1 VRIGMDGK
9 LDIKDFKIVAMI
21 LTLFSLVAVGF
32 VINSKI
38 QESVMDEV
46 ELYRKAIKLENK
58 KDMYDYTVETE
69 QGNFITTTDI
79 KSVENVK
86 FPEMDKDIASS
97 IISIERKEFKET
109 YDMKTR
115 TVTYTDSK
123 GKTHSKTETYWEWV
137 WHLVDTNVLG
147 SPEIEI
153 HGNKYKTS
161 DFAFWYQELDAS
173 KMISQANRSEYYTG
187 PHHKFR
193 YIAIIGGKLTVFAK
207 AAGGTIKPVNGN
219 KIAVFEKSYKEV
231 TKDVEE
237 SPKIKSV
244 FFVVIWIIVTLTI
257 MIIEYKFFYKNCIS
271 QQNSNR

>member
-1 VRIGMDGK
+1 MDGK
-9 LDIKDFKIVAMI
+9 LDIKDFKIVAI
-21 LTLFSLVAVGF
+21 IFTLFSLVAVGF
-32 VINSKI
+32 IVNSKI

-58 KDMYDYTVETE
+58 KDMFDYTIETE

-79 KSVENVK
+79 KSVEKVK
-86 FPEMDKDIASS
+86 FPEMDKDIAPS

-137 WHLVDTNVLG
+137 WHLVDTNLLG

-161 DFAFWYQELDAS
+161 EFAFWYQELDAS
-173 KMISQANRSEYYTG
+173 KLISQANRSEYYTG

-193 YIAIIGGKLTVFAK
+193 YAAISGGKFTIFAK
-207 AAGGTIKPVNGN
+207 ATGGTIKPVNGY
-219 KIAVFEKSYKEV
+219 KIEVSEQNYKEV
-231 TKDVEE
+231 IKGIEE
-237 SPKIKSV
+237 SPKIKSI
-244 FFVVIWIIVTLTI
+244 FFVIGWTIVTLLL
-257 MIIEYKFFYKNCIS
+257 MRLEYVYLYDRYI
-271 QQNSNR
+271 

>member
-1 VRIGMDGK
+1 MDGK

-21 LTLFSLVAVGF
+21 ITLFSLVAVGF

-58 KDMYDYTVETE
+58 KDMYDYSVETE

-173 KMISQANRSEYYTG
+173 KLISQANRSEYYTG

-193 YIAIIGGKLTVFAK
+193 YIAIIGGKLTVLAK

-219 KIAVFEKSYKEV
+219 KIAVFKKSYKEV

>member
-1 VRIGMDGK
+1 MDGK
-9 LDIKDFKIVAMI
+9 LDIRDFKIVAMI

-32 VINSKI
+32 IVNSKI
-38 QESVMDEV
+38 QESAMDEV

-79 KSVENVK
+79 KSVEKVK
-86 FPEMDKDIASS
+86 FPEMDKDISSS

-123 GKTHSKTETYWEWV
+123 GKKHSKTEIYWEWV
-137 WHLVDTNVLG
+137 WHHVDTNVLG

-161 DFAFWYQELDAS
+161 AFSFWYQGLDAS
-173 KMISQANRSEYYTG
+173 KLISKTNRSEYFTG

-193 YIAIIGGKLTVFAK
+193 YAAIIGGKFTIFAK
-207 AAGGTIKPVNGN
+207 AAGGTIKPVNGY
-219 KIAVFEKSYKEV
+219 KIEVSEQSYK
-231 TKDVEE
+231 DVIKGIEE
-237 SPKIKSV
+237 SPKMKLI
-244 FFVVIWIIVTLTI
+244 FFVIAWTIITLLL
-257 MIIEYKFFYKNCIS
+257 MSLEYRYLYDRFIY
-271 QQNSNR
+271 

>member
-1 VRIGMDGK
+1 MDGK

-109 YDMKTR
+109 YDMKTVAVR
-115 TVTYTDSK
+115 
-123 GKTHSKTETYWEWV
+123 
-137 WHLVDTNVLG
+137 NVANL
-147 SPEIEI
+147 
-153 HGNKYKTS
+153 Y
-161 DFAFWYQELDAS
+161 LDA
-173 KMISQANRSEYYTG
+173 K
-187 PHHKFR
+187 P
-193 YIAIIGGKLTVFAK
+193 IGT
-207 AAGGTIKPVNGN
+207 
-219 KIAVFEKSYKEV
+219 
-231 TKDVEE
+231 
-237 SPKIKSV
+237 
-244 FFVVIWIIVTLTI
+244 
-257 MIIEYKFFYKNCIS
+257 M
-271 QQNSNR
+271 

>member
-1 VRIGMDGK
+1 MDGK

-58 KDMYDYTVETE
+58 KDMYDDTVETE

-109 YDMKTR
+109 YDMKTVAVR
-115 TVTYTDSK
+115 
-123 GKTHSKTETYWEWV
+123 
-137 WHLVDTNVLG
+137 NVANL
-147 SPEIEI
+147 
-153 HGNKYKTS
+153 Y
-161 DFAFWYQELDAS
+161 LDA
-173 KMISQANRSEYYTG
+173 K
-187 PHHKFR
+187 P
-193 YIAIIGGKLTVFAK
+193 IGT
-207 AAGGTIKPVNGN
+207 
-219 KIAVFEKSYKEV
+219 
-231 TKDVEE
+231 
-237 SPKIKSV
+237 
-244 FFVVIWIIVTLTI
+244 
-257 MIIEYKFFYKNCIS
+257 M
-271 QQNSNR
+271 

>member
-1 VRIGMDGK
+1 MNSFKIK
-9 LDIKDFKIVAMI
+9 LDIKNFKIVAMI
-21 LTLFSLVAVGF
+21 ITLFSLVAVGF

-173 KMISQANRSEYYTG
+173 KLISQANRSEYYTG

-219 KIAVFEKSYKEV
+219 KIAVFEKTYKEV

>member
-1 VRIGMDGK
+1 MDGK

-21 LTLFSLVAVGF
+21 ITLFSLVAVGF

-109 YDMKTR
+109 YDMKTVAVR
-115 TVTYTDSK
+115 
-123 GKTHSKTETYWEWV
+123 
-137 WHLVDTNVLG
+137 NVANL
-147 SPEIEI
+147 
-153 HGNKYKTS
+153 Y
-161 DFAFWYQELDAS
+161 LDA
-173 KMISQANRSEYYTG
+173 K
-187 PHHKFR
+187 P
-193 YIAIIGGKLTVFAK
+193 IGT
-207 AAGGTIKPVNGN
+207 
-219 KIAVFEKSYKEV
+219 
-231 TKDVEE
+231 
-237 SPKIKSV
+237 
-244 FFVVIWIIVTLTI
+244 
-257 MIIEYKFFYKNCIS
+257 M
-271 QQNSNR
+271 

>member
-1 VRIGMDGK
+1 MDGK

-97 IISIERKEFKET
+97 IISIDRKEFKET
-109 YDMKTR
+109 YDMKTVAVR
-115 TVTYTDSK
+115 
-123 GKTHSKTETYWEWV
+123 
-137 WHLVDTNVLG
+137 NVANL
-147 SPEIEI
+147 
-153 HGNKYKTS
+153 Y
-161 DFAFWYQELDAS
+161 LDA
-173 KMISQANRSEYYTG
+173 K
-187 PHHKFR
+187 P
-193 YIAIIGGKLTVFAK
+193 IGT
-207 AAGGTIKPVNGN
+207 
-219 KIAVFEKSYKEV
+219 
-231 TKDVEE
+231 
-237 SPKIKSV
+237 
-244 FFVVIWIIVTLTI
+244 
-257 MIIEYKFFYKNCIS
+257 M
-271 QQNSNR
+271 

>member
-1 VRIGMDGK
+1 MDGK

-69 QGNFITTTDI
+69 RGNFITTTDI

-137 WHLVDTNVLG
+137 WHHIDTNVLG

-161 DFAFWYQELDAS
+161 EFSFWYQGLDAS
-173 KMISQANRSEYYTG
+173 KLISQANRSEYYTG

-193 YIAIIGGKLTVFAK
+193 YAAILGGKFTIFAK
-207 AAGGTIKPVNGN
+207 AAGGTIKPVTGY
-219 KIAVFEKSYKEV
+219 KIDVSEQSYK
-231 TKDVEE
+231 DVIKGIEA
-237 SPKIKSV
+237 SPKIKSIL
-244 FFVVIWIIVTLTI
+244 FIIFWTIVTILI
-257 MIIEYKFFYKNCIS
+257 LVLEYKYFYEV
-271 QQNSNR
+271 

>member
-1 VRIGMDGK
+1 
-9 LDIKDFKIVAMI
+9 
-21 LTLFSLVAVGF
+21 
-32 VINSKI
+32 
-38 QESVMDEV
+38 
-46 ELYRKAIKLENK
+46 
-58 KDMYDYTVETE
+58 
-69 QGNFITTTDI
+69 
-79 KSVENVK
+79 
-86 FPEMDKDIASS
+86 MDKDIASS

-137 WHLVDTNVLG
+137 WHLVDANVLG

-173 KMISQANRSEYYTG
+173 KLISQANRSEYYTG

-219 KIAVFEKSYKEV
+219 KIAVFKKA
-231 TKDVEE
+231 TK
-237 SPKIKSV
+237 KLRKMLRNHRKLNQY
-244 FFVVIWIIVTLTI
+244 FLL
-257 MIIEYKFFYKNCIS
+257 
-271 QQNSNR
+271 

>member
-1 VRIGMDGK
+1 MDGK

-173 KMISQANRSEYYTG
+173 KLISQTNRSEYYTG

-219 KIAVFEKSYKEV
+219 KIAVFEKTYKEV

-244 FFVVIWIIVTLTI
+244 FFVVICIIVTLTI